1 MRFIDRSQS
10 RSQSRRKGL
19 LADQRGGAQVEGAIV
34 ALFFAMMF
42 AGFLW
47 YQHLTH
53 VNLAAVRTAGRD
65 VWVPALTGCE
75 DGSASAARGWVG
87 GYRSIQ
93 REVAPLAANRLD
105 DVTQDD
111 VRTNASGRAN
121 RPAMFGG
128 GAIDIERRGGTECN
142 TKMTEGAIPWAGRV
156 RELFCARYPAELK
169 WAAGCSD

>member
-1 MRFIDRSQS
+1 MRFIDRAE
-10 RSQSRRKGL
+10 RKGL
-19 LADQRGGAQVEGAIV
+19 LADERGGAQVEGAIV

-75 DGSASAARGWVG
+75 DGSASAVRGYVG
-87 GYRSIQ
+87 SYRSMQ
-93 REVAPLAANRLD
+93 REVAPLAAERLD
-105 DVTQDD
+105 DVTQND

-128 GAIDIERRGGTECN
+128 GAIDIERRAGTECN
-142 TKMTEGAIPWAGRV
+142 TKMAEGAIPWAGRV
-156 RELFCARYPAELK
+156 RELFCARYPGTLNH
-169 WAAGCSD
+169 AAGCTE